1 MLYFYTT
8 IFFNKTYYTFILLI
22 SSLPIQAKHPDMQV
36 SSLDHSGSLAYSMMD
51 CNHEVIWQKLC
62 NI

>member
-51 CNHEVIWQKLC
+51 CNH
-62 NI
+62 